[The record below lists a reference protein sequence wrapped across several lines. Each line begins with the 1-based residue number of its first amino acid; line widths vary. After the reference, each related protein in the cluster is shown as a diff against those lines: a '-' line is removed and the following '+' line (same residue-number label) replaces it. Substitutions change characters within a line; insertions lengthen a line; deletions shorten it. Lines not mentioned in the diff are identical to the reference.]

1 MISEPK
7 VNGLSDTNK
16 ETDYCP
22 KKFNRFYVMLGYG
35 QRELLEF
42 LECGYQSG
50 YKRKWGSPKPPQ
62 FIDRKWLRR

>member
-1 MISEPK
+1 
-7 VNGLSDTNK
+7 
-16 ETDYCP
+16 
-22 KKFNRFYVMLGYG
+22 MLGYG

-62 FIDRKWLRR
+62 FIDRKWLPSLDNLRNFLLLAAAKTPSLFQMVHEIGV